1 MSGAA
6 PWMVLAV
13 FVILGSLTVAAP
25 VLYYLFAGQS
35 AEKMLTGWKA
45 WLVDNNA
52 TVMFIL
58 LLVLGMLLLGQG
70 LGGLI
75 G

>member
-1 MSGAA
+1 M
-6 PWMVLAV
+6 LAV
-13 FVILGSLTVAAP
+13 FVILGSLTVDAP
-25 VLYYLFAGQS
+25 VLYYLLAGQS
-35 AEKMLTGWKA
+35 AEKMLNSWKA
-45 WLVDNNA
+45 WLVANNA

-58 LLVLGMLLLGQG
+58 LLVFGVALIGEG

>member
-1 MSGAA
+1 MSGAE
-6 PWMVLAV
+6 PWILLAV
-13 FVILGSLTVAAP
+13 FVIIASLTVAVP
-25 VLYYLFAGQS
+25 VLYYLFAGKS
-35 AEKMLTGWKA
+35 AEKTLTSWKA
-45 WLVDNNA
+45 WLAANNA

-58 LLVLGMLLLGQG
+58 LLVLGMLLLDQG

>member
-1 MSGAA
+1 
-6 PWMVLAV
+6 V
-13 FVILGSLTVAAP
+13 P

-35 AEKMLTGWKA
+35 AEKTLNSWKS
-45 WLVDNNA
+45 WLVANNA

-58 LLVLGMLLLGQG
+58 FLVLGTKLIGDG

>member
-1 MSGAA
+1 
-6 PWMVLAV
+6 VLLV
-13 FVILGSLTVAAP
+13 FIILASLTVAGP

-35 AEKMLTGWKA
+35 AEKLLTTWKA
-45 WLVDNNA
+45 WLVANNA

-58 LLVLGMLLLGQG
+58 LLVLGVVLIGEG
-70 LGGLI
+70 LGGVI

>member
-1 MSGAA
+1 LKERRNGKRSWQYSA
-6 PWMVLAV
+6 P
-13 FVILGSLTVAAP
+13 GQ
-25 VLYYLFAGQS
+25 LYYLFAGQS
-35 AEKMLTGWKA
+35 AEKMLNSWKA
-45 WLVDNNA
+45 WLVANNA

>member
-1 MSGAA
+1 
-6 PWMVLAV
+6 V
-13 FVILGSLTVAAP
+13 FVILASLTVAVP

-35 AEKMLTGWKA
+35 SEKTLNSWKS
-45 WLVDNNA
+45 WLVVNNA
-52 TVMFIL
+52 TVMIIL
-58 LLVLGMLLLGQG
+58 FLVLGVLLLGQG

>member
-1 MSGAA
+1 LSGAQ
-6 PWMVLAV
+6 PWIALAV
-13 FVILGSLTVAAP
+13 FVVIASLSVAVP

-35 AEKMLTGWKA
+35 ADETLNSWKT
-45 WLVDNNA
+45 WLVANNA
-52 TVMFIL
+52 TVMFL
-58 LLVLGMLLLGQG
+58 LFLVFGALLLGQG